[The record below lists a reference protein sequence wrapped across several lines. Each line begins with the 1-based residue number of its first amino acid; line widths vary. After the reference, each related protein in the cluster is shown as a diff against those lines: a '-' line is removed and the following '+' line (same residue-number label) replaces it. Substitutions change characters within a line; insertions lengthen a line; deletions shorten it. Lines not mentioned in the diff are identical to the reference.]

1 MPGVREQIKIRPP
14 GRVMM
19 QLNRDMVEV
28 IARLRLLTVKNFGGG
43 GHCKA
48 PEMRVTW
55 NKEAFVTA
63 GERTGRERRRVTLL
77 TNRALGCILRI
88 CL

>member
-1 MPGVREQIKIRPP
+1 
-14 GRVMM
+14 M

-28 IARLRLLTVKNFGGG
+28 IARLRLLTVKTLVG

-63 GERTGRERRRVTLL
+63 GGKDRKREERGDTFDQQSPGWHFKDLSLMGKREPSEVLEQRH
-77 TNRALGCILRI
+77 
-88 CL
+88 